1 MGGAR
6 ADRAMLAVMLV
17 LMLVGAAPQA
27 AALRVDTLLNG
38 EDLTVEGRTTVL
50 VEEMTATWCSTCADI
65 DPYLAEVADRH
76 GSRLAL
82 VSLHP
87 MDGQDGVATNASEA
101 RLDRW
106 RSVHDDLGQTPAFL
120 VEGEPPFV
128 GPEVWPDVTRRM
140 LELESSK
147 SARPDLGFVAT
158 RDGSTVHLE
167 LKAPEVTEGR
177 QLTLMMLV
185 HDQRP
190 ASFGVE
196 AVKGSTYDRVLVELH
211 TLGSDGVWSHI
222 CNADC
227 ALQINASMHA
237 SLMLDDNV
245 PFSLMLIDETA
256 DANLSTSTTTH
267 SAGAVE
273 LAVRPSSVATG
284 ADHRWALAAAMLAGG
299 VAVAVWPKDGPESG
313 RKNSEEE

>member
-6 ADRAMLAVMLV
+6 AGRTMLAVMLV
-17 LMLVGAAPQA
+17 LMLLGSAPQA
-27 AALRVDTLLNG
+27 AALRVDALIDG

-87 MDGQDGVATNASEA
+87 QDGQDGVATNASEA

-120 VEGEPPFV
+120 VEGEPPLV

-140 LELESSK
+140 LELESSR

-167 LKAPEVTEGR
+167 LTTPEVNEGK
-177 QLTLMMLV
+177 QLTLMVLA

-211 TLGSDGVWSHI
+211 TLDSDGMWSHV
-222 CNADC
+222 CDADC
-227 ALQINASMHA
+227 ALQVDANLHA
-237 SLMLDDNV
+237 SLAWDEQV
-245 PFSLMLIDETA
+245 PFSLILVDEIA
-256 DANLSTSTTTH
+256 DANLSNSTTTH

-299 VAVAVWPKDGPESG
+299 VAVAVWPKQVSESG